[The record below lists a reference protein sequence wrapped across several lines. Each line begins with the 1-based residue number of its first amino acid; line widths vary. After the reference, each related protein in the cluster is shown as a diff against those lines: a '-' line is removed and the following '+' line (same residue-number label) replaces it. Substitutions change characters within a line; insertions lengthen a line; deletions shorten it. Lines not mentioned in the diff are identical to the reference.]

1 MRFVVHR
8 LILGWLLVAVA
19 PGSKKCSGRQE
30 ALALARPPGRY
41 VGLLVKIPKR
51 TAALCALTIALGA
64 THPAFAQDG
73 NQGGDGASKD
83 ATAPPDTGD
92 VSVPKGGASAVI
104 KPARDTEPAQ
114 TGKPTPPRLK
124 TYVPPDYPPD
134 AKAQGV
140 EGKVVLELDIDAAG
154 RVKTA
159 NVVDPGGH
167 GFDEAAVAAAK
178 KLAFEPARRANG
190 QPAPS
195 RIFYRYT
202 FTLATTPSDGS
213 ATPGA
218 PAAEAPQEQSL
229 RGTVLAGGGDVPL
242 AAAQVTL
249 TRTDGTG
256 SPVTLTTNAEG
267 GFAFRSIDAGAY
279 TVTIDA
285 PGFDPLRVTED
296 LSGGEAR
303 EVKYRL
309 DIQGNGLEVTVRGER
324 PPREVV
330 KRTLQRREI
339 DRIPGTNGDA
349 IRSILNL
356 PGVARP
362 PAIAGLLLVRGSGP
376 QDTQTFIDGTNV
388 PLIYHFGGLSSV
400 VPTEVLEKIDFYPGN
415 FSTQYG
421 RVQGGI
427 VDVGL
432 RTPKQD
438 GYHGLLQ
445 LDLVDVRGL
454 FEGPIP
460 GTKGWSFLVAAR
472 RSYIDA
478 WLGPTL
484 KAAGAGVTQAPVY
497 YDYQALVEHN
507 SSKLGRFR
515 MGFFG
520 SDDRLKLLIDQAPGD
535 PGLSGNI
542 GLVTAFQ
549 RLQLLYENEIGSTG
563 KFRGVA
569 ALGQDDIQFGLGPF
583 FFLLNV
589 RTITGR
595 LEFSDRLAKGVTL
608 NFGTDIQGGIGEVN
622 LRLPAP
628 NRPGE
633 PANQP
638 FSTRK
643 YLNLQQASSFLF
655 PALYVEAELTPTE
668 RLRIVPGVRL
678 DYSSFNQRFDVSPR
692 VNGRYDLIH
701 GFPRSTVKAG
711 IGMFQQPPQFQEVVP
726 PLGTKTLTSNRA
738 IHYAVGYEQDF
749 TRNLEASA
757 EGFVK
762 QLDNLVVGKA
772 DPSGLGTLYGNGG
785 RGYVV
790 GGEFLL
796 KYKPDDRF
804 FGWVAYTLSRSV
816 RQDAAGEDDHLVSF
830 DQTHIFTIL
839 GSYRLGHGWEVGARF
854 RLVSGNLIT
863 PNVCSASSAGCDVN
877 RTNGLFFAPSGTYT
891 PVPLTTQ
898 NTERLPLFHQL
909 DLRVDKRWTFKAW
922 QLSSYL
928 DVQNIYNNQNAEAVG
943 YNFNYT
949 ARQYVNGLPILPSIG
964 IRADF

>member
-1 MRFVVHR
+1 M
-8 LILGWLLVAVA
+8 
-19 PGSKKCSGRQE
+19 
-30 ALALARPPGRY
+30 
-41 VGLLVKIPKR
+41 
-51 TAALCALTIALGA
+51 
-64 THPAFAQDG
+64 FAQ
-73 NQGGDGASKD
+73 GA
-83 ATAPPDTGD
+83 PDKGAETPADKGD
-92 VSVPKGGASAVI
+92 VSVPKGGSSAVI
-104 KPARDTEPAQ
+104 KAPPADDAKAP
-114 TGKPTPPRLK
+114 TGQPTPPRVK
-124 TYVPPDYPPD
+124 GYVAPDYPPE
-134 AKAQGV
+134 AKA
-140 EGKVVLELDIDAAG
+140 EGLEAKVVLELEIDATGKVTRA
-154 RVKTA
+154 T
-159 NVVDPGGH
+159 VVDPAGH
-167 GFDEAAVAAAK
+167 GFDESAIAAAK
-178 KLAFEPARRANG
+178 KLEFDPAKRANG
-190 QPAPS
+190 APAPS
-195 RIFYRYT
+195 RIFYRFS
-202 FTLATTPSDGS
+202 FTLTE
-213 ATPGA
+213 A
-218 PAAEAPQEQSL
+218 PANGGAGGAGANGSTAQTAAEQSL
-229 RGTVLAGGGDVPL
+229 GGTVLTSEGDVPL

-249 TRTDGTG
+249 SRADGKG
-256 SPVTLTTNAEG
+256 APVVLTTNAEG
-267 GFAFRSIDAGAY
+267 GFLFRGIDAGAY
-279 TVTIDA
+279 TLRIDA
-285 PGFDPLRVTED
+285 AGFDPLTVTED
-296 LSGGEAR
+296 IAGGEAR

-309 DIQGNGLEVTVRGER
+309 DAKGEGLEVTVRGER

-445 LDLVDVRGL
+445 ADLVDVRGL
-454 FEGPIP
+454 FDGPLP
-460 GTKGWSFLVAAR
+460 GAKGWSFLLAAR

-515 MGFFG
+515 LGFFG
-520 SDDRLKLLIDQAPGD
+520 SDDRLKLLVDQAPGD

-549 RLQLLYENEIGSTG
+549 RLQMLYENELGDTG

-569 ALGQDDIQFGLGPF
+569 AMGQDDIEFGLGPF

-589 RTITGR
+589 RSITGR
-595 LEFSDRLAKGVTL
+595 LELSERLLKGVTL
-608 NFGTDIQGGIGEVN
+608 NVGTDIQGGIGEVN

-628 NRPGE
+628 SVPGQ

-643 YLNLQQASSFLF
+643 YITLQQASSFLF
-655 PALYVEAELTPTE
+655 PALYVEAELVPTA

-678 DYSSFNQRFDVSPR
+678 DYSSFNQRFDISPR
-692 VNGRYDLIH
+692 VNGRYDLVH
-701 GFPRSTVKAG
+701 EFPRSTVKAG
-711 IGMFQQPPQFQEVVP
+711 VGLFQQPPQFQEVVA
-726 PLGTKTLTSNRA
+726 PLGTPTLSSNRA
-738 IHYAVGYEQDF
+738 IHYALGYEQEI
-749 TRNLEASA
+749 TRHLEGSA
-757 EGFVK
+757 EAFVK
-762 QLDNLVVGKA
+762 QLDNLVVAKA
-772 DPSGLGTLYGNGG
+772 DASGLGTAYSNSG

-804 FGWVAYTLSRSV
+804 FGWVAYTLSRSA
-816 RQDAAGEDDHLVSF
+816 RQDAPGQPEHLVSF
-830 DQTHIFTIL
+830 DQTHILTIL

-863 PNVCSASSAGCDVN
+863 PSVCSPTSASCDAN

-891 PVPLTTQ
+891 PIPLTTQ

-909 DLRVDKRWTFKAW
+909 DLRVDKRWTFKTW

-928 DVQNIYNNQNAEAVG
+928 DVQNVYNNQNAEAVG

-964 IRADF
+964 VRADF

>member
-1 MRFVVHR
+1 V
-8 LILGWLLVAVA
+8 
-19 PGSKKCSGRQE
+19 
-30 ALALARPPGRY
+30 
-41 VGLLVKIPKR
+41 
-51 TAALCALTIALGA
+51 LT
-64 THPAFAQDG
+64 
-73 NQGGDGASKD
+73 S
-83 ATAPPDTGD
+83 
-92 VSVPKGGASAVI
+92 
-104 KPARDTEPAQ
+104 E
-114 TGKPTPPRLK
+114 
-124 TYVPPDYPPD
+124 
-134 AKAQGV
+134 
-140 EGKVVLELDIDAAG
+140 
-154 RVKTA
+154 
-159 NVVDPGGH
+159 
-167 GFDEAAVAAAK
+167 
-178 KLAFEPARRANG
+178 
-190 QPAPS
+190 
-195 RIFYRYT
+195 
-202 FTLATTPSDGS
+202 
-213 ATPGA
+213 
-218 PAAEAPQEQSL
+218 
-229 RGTVLAGGGDVPL
+229 GDVPL
-242 AAAQVTL
+242 AAAEVTL
-249 TRTDGTG
+249 KRVDGTG
-256 SPVTLTTNAEG
+256 SPITITTNPEG
-267 GFAFRSIDAGAY
+267 GFAFRGIDAGAY
-279 TVTIDA
+279 AVTISA
-285 PGFDPLRVTED
+285 AGFDPLTVTED
-296 LSGGEAR
+296 IAGGEAR

-309 DIQGNGLEVTVRGER
+309 EVKGEGLEVTVRGER

-415 FSTQYG
+415 FSAQYG

-432 RTPKQD
+432 RTPKVD

-445 LDLVDVRGL
+445 LDLVDARGL

-484 KAAGAGVTQAPVY
+484 KAAGASVTQAPVY

-515 MGFFG
+515 VGFFG
-520 SDDRLKLLIDQAPGD
+520 SDDRLKLLVDQAPGD
-535 PGLSGNI
+535 PGLSGNV

-549 RLQLLYENEIGSTG
+549 RLQMLYENEVGDTG

-569 ALGQDDIQFGLGPF
+569 ALGQDDIEFGLGPF

-589 RTITGR
+589 RSISGR
-595 LEFSDRLAKGVTL
+595 LELSERLAKGITL
-608 NFGTDIQGGIGEVN
+608 NVGTDVQGGVGEVN
-622 LRLPAP
+622 LRVPAP

-643 YLNLQQASSFLF
+643 YITLQQAKSFLF
-655 PALYVEAELTPTE
+655 PAIYVEAEMVPHP
-668 RLRIVPGVRL
+668 RVRIVPGVRL
-678 DYSSFNQRFDVSPR
+678 DYSSFNQRFDISPR
-692 VNGRYDLIH
+692 LNGRYDIVH
-701 GFPRSTVKAG
+701 EFPRSTIKAG
-711 IGMFQQPPQFQEVVP
+711 VGLFQQPPQFQEVVP
-726 PLGTKTLTSNRA
+726 PLGTPSLSSNRA
-738 IHYAVGYEQDF
+738 IHYALGYEQEI
-749 TRNLEASA
+749 TRHLEGSA
-757 EGFVK
+757 EAFVK
-762 QLDNLVVGKA
+762 QLDNLVIGTA
-772 DPSGLGTLYGNGG
+772 DPSGLGTTYSNKS

-796 KYKPDDRF
+796 KYKPDERF
-804 FGWVAYTLSRSV
+804 FGWVAYTLSRSA
-816 RQDAAGEDDHLVSF
+816 RQDAPGEPEHLVAF
-830 DQTHIFTIL
+830 DQTHILTIL

-863 PNVCSASSAGCDVN
+863 PNVCNASDPGCDPY
-877 RTNGLFFAPSGTYT
+877 RTNGLFHAPSGTYT
-891 PVPLTTQ
+891 PIPLTTQ

-922 QLSSYL
+922 QLSAYL
-928 DVQNIYNNQNAEAVG
+928 DVQNVYNNQNAEAVG

-964 IRADF
+964 VRADF

>member
-1 MRFVVHR
+1 MK
-8 LILGWLLVAVA
+8 LL
-19 PGSKKCSGRQE
+19 
-30 ALALARPPGRY
+30 
-41 VGLLVKIPKR
+41 KR

-64 THPAFAQDG
+64 TRPAFAQDG
-73 NQGGDGASKD
+73 RGGGGSNDGPPKNE
-83 ATAPPDTGD
+83 TAPPDTGD

-104 KPARDTEPAQ
+104 KPARDADPGQ
-114 TGKPTPPRLK
+114 TGKPTPPHLK
-124 TYVPPDYPPD
+124 TYVAPDYPTE
-134 AKAQGV
+134 AKALGI

-154 RVKTA
+154 HVKGAT
-159 NVVDPGGH
+159 VVDSAGH
-167 GFDEAAVAAAK
+167 GFDESAVAAGK
-178 KLAFEPARRANG
+178 KLEFEPARRANG

-195 RIFYRYT
+195 RIFYRFT

-213 ATPGA
+213 TPGSRQT
-218 PAAEAPQEQSL
+218 PEAPQEQAL
-229 RGTVLAGGGDVPL
+229 RGTVLASGGDVPL

-249 TRTDGTG
+249 TRVDGTG
-256 SPVTLTTNAEG
+256 APVIVTTNPEG
-267 GFAFRSIDAGAY
+267 GFAFRSIEAGAY
-279 TVTIDA
+279 TVSVNA
-285 PGFDPLRVTED
+285 PGFDPLTVTED
-296 LSGGEAR
+296 IAGGEAR

-309 DIQGNGLEVTVRGER
+309 DVQGNGLEVIVRGER

-445 LDLVDVRGL
+445 LDLIDVRGL

-515 MGFFG
+515 AGFFG
-520 SDDRLKLLIDQAPGD
+520 SDDRLKLLVNQAPGD

-569 ALGQDDIQFGLGPF
+569 SLGQDDIQFQLGPF
-583 FFLLNV
+583 FFLLDV
-589 RTITGR
+589 RTIASR
-595 LEFSDRLAKGVTL
+595 LEFSDKIANGVTL
-608 NFGTDIQGGIGEVN
+608 NFGADVQGGIGEVN

-638 FSTRK
+638 FSTRR
-643 YLNLQQASSFLF
+643 YVTLQKAQSFFF
-655 PALYVEAELTPTE
+655 PAIYVEAELTPTA

-678 DYSSFNQRFDVSPR
+678 DYSSFNQKFDVSPR
-692 VNGRYDLIH
+692 LNGRFDLIH

-711 IGMFQQPPQFQEVVP
+711 VGMFQQPPQFQEVVP
-726 PLGTKTLTSNRA
+726 PLGTKSLTSNRA
-738 IHYAVGYEQDF
+738 IHYAVGYEQEI
-749 TRNLEASA
+749 TRNLEASG

-762 QLDNLVVGKA
+762 QLDNLVIGKA
-772 DPSGLGTLYGNGG
+772 DPSGLGTVYGNGG

-816 RQDAAGEDDHLVSF
+816 RQDAAGEPEHLVSF
-830 DQTHIFTIL
+830 DQTHILTLL
-839 GSYRLGHGWEVGARF
+839 GSYRLGHGWEVGLRF

-863 PNVCSASSAGCDVN
+863 PNVCNPSNAGCDVN
-877 RTNGLFFAPSGTYT
+877 RTNGLFHAPSGTYT
-891 PVPLTTQ
+891 PIPLTTQ

-909 DLRVDKRWTFKAW
+909 DLRVDKRWAFKTW

-943 YNFNYT
+943 YNFNFT
-949 ARQYVNGLPILPSIG
+949 ARSYVNGLPILPSIG
-964 IRADF
+964 VRADF